1 MRFRLV
7 RLRALAV
14 LAVALVP
21 LVALA
26 QQQPQSGDGFMF
38 GAPSGNLTFRAGYGR
53 PSQGSDVFSFAQ
65 EHLTLNS
72 GDLAGTAFGAD
83 LAYFVK
89 QNIALQFGIGYAGHT
104 APSVYRNWIDSN
116 DKEIEQSTTFRRVP
130 LSAGVRYY
138 LWPTGRTISDLA
150 WVPSRYAPY
159 LGAGVGLTWYQFRQA
174 GDFVDYKTLDIFP
187 STLNSEK
194 WTTSVYAAAGVE
206 RTLSARFALTGEARY
221 DYAKAPLG
229 SDFTGFDR
237 IDVSGL
243 AVTIGL
249 TVRF

>member
-1 MRFRLV
+1 MRFHFRL
-7 RLRALAV
+7 LLALAV
-14 LAVALVP
+14 PAAALVP
-21 LVALA
+21 LVAA
-26 QQQPQSGDGFMF
+26 AQPQSGDGFMF
-38 GAPSGNLTFRAGYGR
+38 GAPSGSLTFRAGYSR
-53 PSQGSDVFSFAQ
+53 PSQGSDVFSFVQ
-65 EHLTLNS
+65 EHLTLSS
-72 GDLAGTAFGAD
+72 GDFATTALGVD

-89 QNIALQFGIGYAGHT
+89 PNVALQFGVGYAGRT
-104 APSVYRNWIDSN
+104 VPSVYRNWIDTN
-116 DKEIEQSTTFRRVP
+116 DKEIEQSTSFRRVP

-138 LWPTGRTISDLA
+138 LWPTGRAISQLA

-159 LGAGVGLTWYQFRQA
+159 VGAGVGLTWYQFRQA

-187 STLNSEK
+187 TTLNSEK
-194 WTTSVYAAAGVE
+194 WTKSVYAAAGVE
-206 RTLSARFALTGEARY
+206 RTLSARLALTGEARY

-229 SDFTGFDR
+229 SDFSGFKR